1 MLKLSP
7 CSYSHLHTGQ
17 LINIS
22 HLLSLH
28 WLDYVGGVFFFFFL
42 EIQKTGAQLN
52 SWQAGI
58 DIRAAQLFTPAAR
71 CCCCLSHNQRS
82 SQRLQSRM
90 NTFLI
95 PSPEH
100 WACFVQTLVPH
111 WSGCASGSE
120 QCPSSLPFIPVT
132 LSQDSA
138 SLSNDGA
145 ATLHFTAALPL
156 EVCVFL
162 KGAGWTIHK

>member
-7 CSYSHLHTGQ
+7 CSCSHLHTGQ

-28 WLDYVGGVFFFFFL
+28 WLDYVGGGFL
-42 EIQKTGAQLN
+42 KFRKLGRRLILDRQELTCV
-52 SWQAGI
+52 
-58 DIRAAQLFTPAAR
+58 R
-71 CCCCLSHNQRS
+71 RS
-82 SQRLQSRM
+82 SSHQLRVVAAVWVIISVAHRGCKVAW
-90 NTFLI
+90 T
-95 PSPEH
+95 PSWFPLRNIGL
-100 WACFVQTLVPH
+100 CFVQTLVPH

-132 LSQDSA
+132 LSQDAA

-145 ATLHFTAALPL
+145 ATLHFTTALPL

-162 KGAGWTIHK
+162 KGARWTIHK